1 MTAHYLTHSAHAGLV
16 KPGEWML
23 IHGTGSGTC
32 QWAAQMA
39 KLRGYKVIG
48 TCSESK
54 QDIARATGVDEL
66 IVYKEAPGTSYE
78 DYSSVDLVPKVM
90 EITGGEGVK
99 AVIDGIGLAT
109 WETSIEVLARRGIF
123 VSFGNA
129 SGAVPAFPPLRFINK
144 SGFLTRPKLNDYTV
158 TREELLSRANDIY
171 GWINKGDLKVAGR
184 AARLSLLV
192 FYRAVSH
199 ASRMSMRQT
208 SVAIVVTHARTPT
221 LNSRSRHRGA
231 SEASRHASRFCSP
244 LGVAAHPAQPL
255 TPRVFL
261 FLRARRSI
269 AASPGAGRGGPRL
282 PRGGQVARQGSVRDL
297 MNRVFVV
304 TLVETATNAGIESAS
319 RAYQSDDDA
328 VHSITTTIST
338 IRHKLIK
345 E

>member
-1 MTAHYLTHSAHAGLV
+1 M
-16 KPGEWML
+16 
-23 IHGTGSGTC
+23 
-32 QWAAQMA
+32 
-39 KLRGYKVIG
+39 
-48 TCSESK
+48 
-54 QDIARATGVDEL
+54 
-66 IVYKEAPGTSYE
+66 YKEAPGTSYE

-171 GWINKGDLKVAGR
+171 GWINSGDLKVAVR
-184 AARLSLLV
+184 TVSRSR
-192 FYRAVSH
+192 FYRAVSR

-231 SEASRHASRFCSP
+231 SEASRHASRLCSP

-261 FLRARRSI
+261 FLLRAPQVDRCFPLEQ
-269 AASPGAGRGGPRL
+269 AVEGHDYLEAGKSRGKVL
-282 PRGGQVARQGSVRDL
+282 Y
-297 MNRVFVV
+297 
-304 TLVETATNAGIESAS
+304 EI
-319 RAYQSDDDA
+319 
-328 VHSITTTIST
+328 
-338 IRHKLIK
+338 
-345 E
+345 